1 MRSVYEY
8 MISEGIID
16 STKEHFQRHGRKYL
30 IGAGGL
36 LASGIG
42 LHAYAQKPDEM
53 KALATKAGE
62 KLSSG
67 TKTIYGVGKDAV
79 NTVSNDIKTIY
90 NRDIKKD

>member
-1 MRSVYEY
+1 

-16 STKEHFQRHGRKYL
+16 STREHFQKHGRKYL

-42 LHAYAQKPDEM
+42 LHAYAQKPEEM
-53 KALATKAGE
+53 KALAMKAGE

-67 TKTIYGVGKDAV
+67 AKTVYAVGKDVA
-79 NTVSNDIKTIY
+79 NTIGNDIKTIY